1 MNARRPV
8 MKSGITLG
16 SIFIILVLLVFISDL
31 QANEPLELA
40 DLLERIRVEP
50 PARVAFTEQRQNRLL
65 KEPMV
70 LGGHLAYLDAGH
82 LEKVVETPFA
92 ETLSIEG
99 DEVTI
104 SGNGRERRLSLRNRQ
119 SFRVMLQGIEAVMAG
134 DGAVLQEHFDVSL
147 SGDNTDW
154 RIDLVPRSDRLAK
167 QLQGMSVA
175 GAGDLVRSIR
185 FELADGEWQR
195 LELLHEEAPGD

>member
-16 SIFIILVLLVFISDL
+16 SFFIILFSFLLDSDL

-40 DLLERIRVEP
+40 GLLERIRVEP

-82 LEKVVETPFA
+82 LQKVVETPFT

-134 DGAVLQEHFDVSL
+134 DGAVLQEHFEVAL
-147 SGDNTDW
+147 AGDDRDW
-154 RIDLVPRSDRLAK
+154 RIELVPRSGRLAR